1 MVARK
6 IPGLVDDE
14 VVGGQMDQAAES
26 LAVRASS
33 STKAWSPWR
42 ASTSWRPA
50 PSCEDPQAC
59 SNRMSQS
66 IAWQAGDLQFCGYV
80 AHCHRRV

>member
-6 IPGLVDDE
+6 IPLVDDE

-50 PSCEDPQAC
+50 PRAKVRRLV